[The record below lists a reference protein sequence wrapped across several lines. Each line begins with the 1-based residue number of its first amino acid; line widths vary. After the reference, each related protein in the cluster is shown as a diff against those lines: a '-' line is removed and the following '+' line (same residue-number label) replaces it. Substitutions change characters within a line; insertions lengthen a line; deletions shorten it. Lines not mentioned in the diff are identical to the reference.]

1 MKMIQNVFF
10 ALTFLMAPLHVAAM
24 KPAATPAVETE
35 EIAEEGMSSWTLP
48 SWLLKWW
55 KPTAAAATLA
65 TAGGL
70 YAFHQGTKDTVNGFA
85 GATKDAAVAHPY
97 RTGVAALLLSGLG
110 YVGYNW
116 LTASEGADKGG
127 MASDDAQAEAPQ
139 WMHDLGRLIGLVGKD
154 VRMTEEHAAE
164 LLMPLVKE
172 VQEGASAFPFIES
185 EKFVNLLSQKLK
197 TLLVQIVQASEQD
210 LMLKFVAEVLE
221 DEALIGQ
228 LLSNEAD
235 WTKLLSNPGFLLT
248 DGPYS
253 DAFSSSDK
261 KEAFMAYLRMRQEK
275 NAILAE
281 FIRKHKIVLA

>member
-10 ALTFLMAPLHVAAM
+10 ALTFLMVPLHLGAM
-24 KPAATPAVETE
+24 KPVTTPVETE

-55 KPTAAAATLA
+55 KPTAAVATVA

-70 YAFHQGTKDTVNGFA
+70 YTFHQGTKDTVNGFA

-110 YVGYNW
+110 YVGYNLW
-116 LTASEGADKGG
+116 NGAQAADQDG
-127 MASDDAQAEAPQ
+127 MASDDAQSASAQ
-139 WMHDLGRLIGLVGKD
+139 WMRDLGGLIVLVSKD
-154 VRMTEEHAAE
+154 VRMTEEQATE
-164 LLMPLVKE
+164 LLMPLAKE
-172 VQEGASAFPFIES
+172 VEEGQTAFPFIEN

-197 TLLVQIVQASEQD
+197 TKLVQIVQASEED
-210 LMLKFVAEVLE
+210 LMLKFVVEVLE

-235 WTKLLSNPGFLLT
+235 WAKLLNNPGFLLT

-253 DAFSSSDK
+253 NAFSSVTK

-275 NAILAE
+275 KAILSE